1 MGESLM
7 GPKRQQTTKS
17 RGRPRLPDDQAK
29 RASFTTRLR
38 GELKERLEEEAQI
51 ARRSLSEEIEF
62 RLETSVLSQDA
73 RERLF
78 GGNHNVAL
86 AQILG
91 SSVSLIETVRGTTW
105 VADRETCEAVLKS
118 VPMVLERVLDA
129 LQAEQPKNRGRPKTQ
144 SNDALV
150 KTGRFSLPSDAL
162 ESLGR
167 SLSEILG
174 GAVAYPEP
182 IPESTSQTKSSKPKQ
197 AQPSGKRRFRKP
209 L

>member
-1 MGESLM
+1 MGEPLM
-7 GPKRQQTTKS
+7 GPKGQQTTKS

-38 GELKERLEEEAQI
+38 GELKQRLEEEAQI

-91 SSVSLIETVRGTTW
+91 SSVALIETVRGTTW
-105 VADRETCEAVLKS
+105 VADSETCEAVRKS
-118 VPMVLERVLDA
+118 VPMVLEKVLDA
-129 LQAEQPKNRGRPKTQ
+129 LQVEQPKYRGKPRAL
-144 SNDALV
+144 SNDALAQ
-150 KTGRFSLPSDAL
+150 TGRIPLPSDAV
-162 ESLGR
+162 ESLAR
-167 SLSEILG
+167 SLSEILRLT
-174 GAVAYPEP
+174 VTHSEP
-182 IPESTSQTKSSKPKQ
+182 IPESTSQTKTSKPKQ
-197 AQPSGKRRFRKP
+197 VQSSDKRRRKMR

>member
-1 MGESLM
+1 MDGPLM
-7 GPKRQQTTKS
+7 GPKGQQMTKS

-51 ARRSLSEEIEF
+51 AGRSLSEEIEF

-73 RERLF
+73 RDRLF

-91 SSVSLIETVRGTTW
+91 SSVALIETVRGSTW
-105 VADRETCEAVLKS
+105 VADRETCGAVLKS
-118 VPMVLERVLDA
+118 VPMVLEKVLDA
-129 LQAEQPKNRGRPKTQ
+129 LQVEQPKNRGRPMTL
-144 SNDALV
+144 SNASPA
-150 KTGRFSLPSDAL
+150 KSGRPPLPSDAV
-162 ESLGR
+162 ESLAR

-174 GAVAYPEP
+174 DAVPYSEP
-182 IPESTSQTKSSKPKQ
+182 IPENTSQTKSAKPKQ
-197 AQPSGKRRFRKP
+197 VQSSDKRRRKIR